1 MAYLLNSIIMFYPQ
15 EINMKIV
22 VNKPTEYVIDV
33 ELDDEALS
41 LSDDDLSVFYEEA
54 IHNLQSALLSLQ
66 SSNP

>member
-1 MAYLLNSIIMFYPQ
+1 
-15 EINMKIV
+15 MKIV
-22 VNKPTEYVIDV
+22 VNKPTEYVIDI

-66 SSNP
+66 SSNPCRFCSVR

>member
-1 MAYLLNSIIMFYPQ
+1 
-15 EINMKIV
+15 MKIV
-22 VNKPTEYVIDV
+22 VNKPTEYVIDI

-41 LSDDDLSVFYEEA
+41 LSEDDLSVFYEDA

>member
-1 MAYLLNSIIMFYPQ
+1 MFYPQ

-22 VNKPTEYVIDV
+22 INKPTEYVIDV

-54 IHNLQSALLSLQ
+54 IHNLESALLSLQ